1 MFCVGRGLL
10 EMLFCIRFFILVF
23 KIFLVVWLDVL
34 NVINLIWN
42 FYVKNFFVV
51 LFKWIGNIVFEFKLD
66 NVVNNDWVYIF
77 L

>member
-1 MFCVGRGLL
+1 
-10 EMLFCIRFFILVF
+10 MLFCIRFFILVF
-23 KIFLVVWLDVL
+23 NIFLVVWLDVL